1 MCNLGDPMSLRHP
14 VAREDFNETSKR
26 RVRVSLLLLVSL
38 KSSLATG
45 WRRLKGSPKLH
56 IIFHKRATK
65 YRSLLQKTTYQDKGS
80 YECNETSK
88 RRLTRSLL
96 LLVSLH
102 KAATNH
108 RHYEKK
114 PPIRIIVIGAY
125 SNYTGQ
131 PLITIFIER
140 SPYSSSL

>member
-1 MCNLGDPMSLRHP
+1 MCNLGDPLSLGHL
-14 VAREDFNETSKR
+14 VAREDFNETSER
-26 RVRVSLLLLVSL
+26 RLTRTLLLLVSL

-131 PLITIFIER
+131 PLITIFMER